1 MAADATAYYC
11 DRVVRP
17 GRSPRPPAGRT
28 DVILTFRAPRVA
40 TGDLA
45 VPSDGPLPPDF
56 RAVFESVPADYLL
69 LDADLT
75 IVGVSDAYLA
85 ATMTTREGILG
96 QPLFAVFPD
105 NPGDPRADGVRNLRA
120 SLQRVLASHRPDRMP
135 LQKYDIA
142 RPDGVFEERWWSPLN
157 TPILGPDGEVRHIL
171 HWVED
176 VTELVRL
183 RGLVAEQRRSQPA
196 PTNGTAAGPGSFLRS
211 EAIEATRRL
220 GESERRYRFLS
231 DAFPQLLWSADPDGG
246 IDWVNARWEE
256 YTGHSPDAARGEAWA
271 AALHPEERER
281 VLSGWRE
288 AVRTGAERYQVEHRL
303 RSAGGAWRWMLT
315 SAVPDRDAGGR
326 IRTWLGITTDI
337 HERVLAE
344 EQIRQTQRLQSVGQ
358 LAGGMAHEVNNMMS
372 VVMGYGELLLQH
384 LGPDDPMRRDIEE
397 MVKAGARSAAIT
409 RQLLAFSRQQVLRPS
424 VLDVGA
430 VVAELAPMLQR
441 VLGSDRRLEVVP
453 APHEARA
460 VVDRTQLDQVLV
472 NLVANARDAT
482 ASNGVVVIEVR
493 DLELTAADLD
503 PMEGLPGRWVRL
515 CVRDDGAGM
524 PPEVLARVF
533 EPFFTTK
540 PTDRGTGLGLS
551 MVHGVVRQ
559 SGGFIRLTSA
569 PGEGTAVAIH
579 LPLVA
584 EALTPVPEETAAGRG
599 AAERILVVEDES
611 VVRSLVR
618 RALEEAGYEVYQ
630 APNGAAALE
639 YVVANPG
646 QIDLVLS
653 DVVMPR
659 MNGLELT
666 ARLREQA
673 PRLPVLL
680 MSGYSTE
687 EVERR
692 GGAES
697 GVTILSK
704 PITPATLTAA
714 VRLRLDQAASQALGT
729 TG

>member
-1 MAADATAYYC
+1 
-11 DRVVRP
+11 
-17 GRSPRPPAGRT
+17 
-28 DVILTFRAPRVA
+28 
-40 TGDLA
+40 
-45 VPSDGPLPPDF
+45 VPSDGPPRPDY
-56 RAVFESVPADYLL
+56 RAVFDSVPANYLL

-85 ATMTTREGILG
+85 ATMTMRDGLVG
-96 QPLFAVFPD
+96 QPLFSAFPD
-105 NPGDPRADGVRNLRA
+105 NPGDPAADGVRNLHA
-120 SLQRVLASHRPDRMP
+120 SLQRVLAHRRPDRMP

-157 TPILGPDGEVRHIL
+157 TPILGDDGAVRQIL

-176 VTELVRL
+176 VTELVHLRERIGEEHRL
-183 RGLVAEQRRSQPA
+183 A
-196 PTNGTAAGPGSFLRS
+196 NGHAAGSGSFLRS
-211 EAIEATRRL
+211 EALDVTRRL

-231 DAFPQLLWSADPDGG
+231 DAFPQLLWSADREGA
-246 IDWVNARWEE
+246 IDWVNGRWEA
-256 YTGHSPDAARGEAWA
+256 YTGQPPDRARGEGWA
-271 AALHPEERER
+271 GALHPGEREA
-281 VLSGWRE
+281 VLAGWRE

-303 RSAGGAWRWMLT
+303 RKADGGWRWMLT
-315 SAVPDRDAGGR
+315 TAVPYRDAGGR
-326 IRTWLGITTDI
+326 IETWLGITTDI
-337 HERVLAE
+337 HERVLAD
-344 EQIRQTQRLQSVGQ
+344 EQIRQSQRLQSVGQ

-372 VVMGYGELLLQH
+372 VVMGYGELLLQR
-384 LGPDDPMRRDIEE
+384 LGRDDPMRADVAE

-424 VLDVGA
+424 VVEVGG

-453 APHEARA
+453 ATCEGRV

-482 ASNGVVVIEVR
+482 AGNGVVVIEVR
-493 DLELTAADLD
+493 DLELGPGDLD
-503 PMEGLPGRWVRL
+503 PAEGPPGRWVRL

-524 PPEVLARVF
+524 PPDVLARVF

-540 PTDRGTGLGLS
+540 PPDRGTGLGLS

-559 SGGFIRLTSA
+559 SGGFIRLTST

-579 LPLVA
+579 LPQVA
-584 EALTPVPEETAAGRG
+584 EAVTPAAPETPAGRG
-599 AAERILVVEDES
+599 GGERILVVEDES
-611 VVRSLVR
+611 VVRSLVC
-618 RALEEAGYEVYQ
+618 RALEEAGYQVLQ
-630 APNGAAALE
+630 APNGAAALD
-639 YVVANPG
+639 YVLANPG

-659 MNGLELT
+659 LNGLELM
-666 ARLREQA
+666 ARLRDQV

-680 MSGYSTE
+680 MSGYSTD
-687 EVERR
+687 EVNRR
-692 GGAES
+692 GGVDA
-697 GVTILSK
+697 GVPILSK

-714 VRLRLDQAASQALGT
+714 VRHRLDQAASQALGT